1 MVIIMYHVRDGI
13 LGLAIGNAMGVPTTN
28 NSREDL
34 LEKPVTKMV
43 PRIRDGVPKG
53 AWSDSTSLTIATMS
67 AISISGIDCQVIAD
81 NFVKWFTTN
90 QFCSMKE
97 SFGIGETTLKAL
109 VHYTQHIEKAEECG
123 LDGIMDNG
131 NGSLIRMLPIAYY
144 AVAKKCSDKEVV
156 EVVRK
161 VSSITHAHEISICG
175 CYIYVRYVMCLL
187 KGINK
192 FSALNQIKGLDYSM
206 FTKTTLDCYHRI
218 LKEDIHELEID
229 DIQSTAYIVDSLEAS
244 LWCFLQSASF
254 KECVIATTNIGEATD
269 SIGAIAGSL
278 AGIFYGYANIPS
290 KYLDDLKKLEYLEDC
305 CNNYESYLKRL

>member
-1 MVIIMYHVRDGI
+1 
-13 LGLAIGNAMGVPTTN
+13 
-28 NSREDL
+28 
-34 LEKPVTKMV
+34 
-43 PRIRDGVPKG
+43 
-53 AWSDSTSLTIATMS
+53 
-67 AISISGIDCQVIAD
+67 
-81 NFVKWFTTN
+81 
-90 QFCSMKE
+90 
-97 SFGIGETTLKAL
+97 
-109 VHYTQHIEKAEECG
+109 
-123 LDGIMDNG
+123 
-131 NGSLIRMLPIAYY
+131 
-144 AVAKKCSDKEVV
+144 
-156 EVVRK
+156 
-161 VSSITHAHEISICG
+161 
-175 CYIYVRYVMCLL
+175 MCLL

-290 KYLDDLKKLEYLEDC
+290 KYLEDLKKLEYLEGIFA
-305 CNNYESYLKRL
+305 

>member
-1 MVIIMYHVRDGI
+1 MYHVRDGV
-13 LGLAIGNAMGVPTTN
+13 LGLAIGNAMGVPTSN

-53 AWSDSTSLTIATMS
+53 AWSDSTSLTIATMD
-67 AISISGIDCQVIAD
+67 AISNFGMNYTAIAD

-109 VHYTQHIEKAEECG
+109 VHYTQHIEAAEECG
-123 LDGIMDNG
+123 LDGMMDNG
-131 NGSLIRMLPIAYY
+131 NGSLSRMLPIAYY
-144 AVAKKCSDKEVV
+144 AVANKCSDKEIL
-156 EVVRK
+156 EIVRK
-161 VSSITHAHEISICG
+161 SSSITHAHEISICG
-175 CYIYVRYVMCLL
+175 CYIYVRYAMCLL

-192 FSALNQIKGLDYSM
+192 FSAFNQIKTLDYTM
-206 FTKTTLDCYHRI
+206 FSKETLDCYHRI
-218 LKEDIHELEID
+218 LKEDIHGLGIE
-229 DIQSTAYIVDSLEAS
+229 DINSTAYIVDSLEAS

-254 KECVIATTNIGEATD
+254 KECIIATTNIGGATD
-269 SIGAIAGSL
+269 SIGAIAGAL

-290 KYLDDLKKLEYLEDC
+290 KYLEDLKKIEYLEEC
-305 CNNYESYLKRL
+305 CENYESYLKSL